1 MKILDAQDQ
10 QIMAPET
17 PGELWIRGPQVM
29 LGYWQN
35 PEETAR
41 HMTPD
46 GWMRTGDLA
55 TFDADGY
62 WHIVGRVKRMI
73 LVSGFNVYPNE
84 IEEVIRQHP
93 DVLDCEVIGVPHAIT
108 GETIRA
114 QIVSKNKLLKAQD
127 IREHCRHF
135 LTSYKLPKQIVFVE
149 TLLKAGIDPA

>member
-1 MKILDAQDQ
+1 
-10 QIMAPET
+10 MAPET